1 MLELAVTARTEPR
14 RISAGTIVVPT
25 AQSLGTLA
33 VYLLE
38 PRSDDGLFTWNF
50 FDDVLTVGGE
60 VPVLRLPA
68 PAALLTAPLPPLSGE
83 RPARR
88 PITFEAIRSGSVPDF
103 GGNPTQVTW
112 LDDEHLLQNREGRP
126 YKVVARTGRAE
137 PYRDNA
143 GLAKALARLPT
154 IDEAT
159 AARTDRGARG
169 GRAAGGGG
177 SVRGAG
183 DGLSTRPASGP

>member
-1 MLELAVTARTEPR
+1 M
-14 RISAGTIVVPT
+14 
-25 AQSLGTLA
+25 
-33 VYLLE
+33 YLLE
-38 PRSDDGLFTWNF
+38 PRSDDGLFTWNV
-50 FDDVLTVGGE
+50 FDDGLAVGGD

-68 PAALLTAPLPPLSGE
+68 PAALLTAPLPPLADE

-88 PITFEAIRSGSVPDF
+88 PITFEAIQSGSVPDF

-112 LDDEHLLQNREGRP
+112 LDDEHLLQTKEGRP

-143 GLAKALARLPT
+143 GLAKALATLPT

-159 AARTDRGARG
+159 AARLAG
-169 GRAAGGGG
+169 GRPAGGRPAGGGAADR
-177 SVRGAG
+177 RGG
-183 DGLSTRPASGP
+183 GLIVDPARQRGPDRLRG